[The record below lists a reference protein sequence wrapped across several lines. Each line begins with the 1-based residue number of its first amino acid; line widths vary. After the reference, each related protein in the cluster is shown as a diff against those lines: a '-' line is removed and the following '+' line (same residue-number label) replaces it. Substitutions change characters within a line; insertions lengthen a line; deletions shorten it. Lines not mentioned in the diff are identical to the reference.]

1 MFPQKS
7 PFCPLFG
14 SFYPHFAIQSAFQ
27 SGTGQ
32 PLSATQG
39 KRVATFALV
48 TTVGPQPRP
57 ARSTPGEPGRAAD
70 RQAFAAWFKR
80 RSQLRGAWGRRPQ
93 IRGWRAGGSLAVSS
107 PTPATPLLSPAKIRE
122 LNHAACRAARFPR
135 VNEHTPAHRRSA
147 WATRGLGSHTEL
159 PKSLRTI
166 PTYIVYDNVTQ
177 CFGHELLSGAMRFS
191 EEPNDRLHWLRTE
204 GPGTFR
210 LQGNVSGH
218 CRLMGAQSLTCL
230 EYFRTLGRVD
240 LGGCPPKSPTDPGL
254 HITRTRFLIS

>member
-1 MFPQKS
+1 MVQ
-7 PFCPLFG
+7 
-14 SFYPHFAIQSAFQ
+14 
-27 SGTGQ
+27 
-32 PLSATQG
+32 TQ
-39 KRVATFALV
+39 V
-48 TTVGPQPRP
+48 TAQGCLG
-57 ARSTPGEPGRAAD
+57 STPE
-70 RQAFAAWFKR
+70 
-80 RSQLRGAWGRRPQ
+80 GRRPQ
-93 IRGWRAGGSLAVSS
+93 IRGWRGGSLAVSS

-147 WATRGLGSHTEL
+147 WATRGLASHTEL

-177 CFGHELLSGAMRFS
+177 CFGHKLLSGAMRFS
-191 EEPNDRLHWLRTE
+191 EKTNDRLHWLRTE

-230 EYFRTLGRVD
+230 EYFARRLIRSVRPDRVRLVQSID
-240 LGGCPPKSPTDPGL
+240 DGVSSGGFSQT
-254 HITRTRFLIS
+254 